1 MALLFFKF
9 GFFDRYYGLYMHQI
23 LLLIVL
29 ALPLYAFA
37 APEQIPVGEYRIE
50 YEIKGSGKAI
60 LFLEAGGSAGM
71 SDWNPIYDRLAEHTR
86 VIRYSRVGNG
96 NSTAIK
102 KHFSSEDYA
111 QGAKALLEALGVKEK
126 ITYIAHSY
134 GAHVARTFAAQYPER
149 MAALMLIE
157 PSSEHDVDIMRSLNL
172 ELAEEQIA
180 QVKLDDMKNGMSNQ
194 YLDFWSKRP
203 LPDYPQIPD
212 IPVTVIASIKKYDNP
227 PLLFFTDEARDRWGE
242 LHSNWAHAFPQGRVV
257 LTEKSYHYP
266 QNDEPEMVVKEILA
280 LTLKAYPQ
288 E

>member
-37 APEQIPVGEYRIE
+37 SPEQIPVGEYRIE

-60 LFLEAGGSAGM
+60 LLLEAGGSAGM
-71 SDWNPIYDRLAEHTR
+71 SDWNPIYDRLAEHAR

-126 ITYIAHSY
+126 VTYIAHSY

-242 LHSNWAHAFPQGRVV
+242 LHSNWAKAFPRGKAV

-266 QNDEPEMVVKEILA
+266 QNDEPDMVLNEILA
-280 LTLKAYPQ
+280 LISRTYK
-288 E
+288 